1 MEATTQPGTALQT
14 VPNIQEIQI
23 IIGDAPATLIANTAS
38 RDNACKAGEE
48 LIIASKNVGMSPDL
62 DNKMSSFIEKAK
74 KTLKAIN
81 EKRRPF
87 TQMMDELKKRFTE
100 CENDIKTKVDEVQ
113 KVRDSYAAELMKKR
127 QEEERRLAIAAAKEK
142 ERISIVQKIKDEVA
156 QAFYNYVVDKKNGAL
171 NYFNSITLED
181 FEAKSRNLEG
191 SSLSFTPAQL
201 SSLSI
206 NVKGE
211 NLDQE
216 EVNEIAKS
224 ILTNDALHIHYANEY
239 RSVMSVFK
247 KDLVDKLP
255 SKKQQL
261 EELKAAADNEA
272 ERERILAEEK
282 KRQAEEAEKISEEA
296 KVSVDSAKAQTAAE
310 AAESEA
316 STSLNSL
323 FATAGT
329 PVPAV
334 KESVQIV
341 VKSKA
346 AYALLFQYWF
356 ERKGKDMDEESIE
369 NMTLKRIKTFCENY
383 IKETGEIIES
393 SLIEIKEVYK
403 AK

>member
-1 MEATTQPGTALQT
+1 MEANQNTTLQV
-14 VPNIQEIQI
+14 VPNIAEIQK
-23 IIGDAPATLIANTAS
+23 IIGDAPATLVANSSS

-48 LIIASKNVGMSPDL
+48 LVAAYKNVGMSPDL
-62 DNKMSSFIEKAK
+62 DNKMSSYVDKGK

-81 EKRRPF
+81 DKRKPF
-87 TQMMDELKKRFTE
+87 TQMMDELKKKFTE
-100 CENDIKTKVDEVQ
+100 CENDIKAKVDEIQ
-113 KVRDSYAAELMKKR
+113 KLRDSYAAELMRKR

-156 QAFYNYVVDKKNGAL
+156 QAFYNYVAEKKNGAL

-181 FEAKSRNLEG
+181 FAAKSANLEG

-201 SSLSI
+201 LSLNI
-206 NVKGE
+206 DVKGE
-211 NLDQE
+211 TLEQS
-216 EVNEIAKS
+216 EVDEMVKS
-224 ILTNDALHIHYANEY
+224 ILTNDALHVHYANEY

-282 KRQAEEAEKISEEA
+282 MRQAEEAKRVNEEA
-296 KVSVDSAKAQTAAE
+296 KALVDTAKAQTAAE

-316 STSLNSL
+316 STSMNSL
-323 FATAGT
+323 FAAVSASA
-329 PVPAV
+329 PSV
-334 KESVQIV
+334 KESVQII
-341 VKSKA
+341 VKNKA

-369 NMTLKRIKTFCENY
+369 NMTLKRIRTFCENY